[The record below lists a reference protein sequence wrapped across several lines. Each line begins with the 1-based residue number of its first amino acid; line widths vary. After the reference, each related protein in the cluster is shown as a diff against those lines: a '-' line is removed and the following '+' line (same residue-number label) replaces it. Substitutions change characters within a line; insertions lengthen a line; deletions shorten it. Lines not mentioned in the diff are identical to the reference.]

1 MFRVKSINNF
11 GGSSPLTPRFLY
23 THFFLMEKYGFVAPC
38 WRFNEKGNMWHVNAP
53 WPPHFVAQAHFC
65 VPASPWWATDK
76 LRKSKSAS
84 CCIESGSSQLGE
96 SGVLNLPYQVIS
108 IHVLEAAPQKTAS
121 LLSPSQLQLALTLLI
136 WAVSLSNFSACNA
149 HHRHYNTYE
158 TSQSR
163 HSRLQTKALSS
174 LLFHLKDFQ
183 LWENLQWRWPSEMHL
198 KHSWMMQQC
207 FSQFPLRGESR
218 FLWSAP
224 AVGSWQLYCLL
235 SKALILF
242 WSTRFISWLG
252 LFSSTPFAIVLG
264 SCWPSWLLLPV
275 LTSWQHCVCTKTVP
289 FLNRYV
295 FPCSLNPRLQRL
307 FWTFDNW

>member
-1 MFRVKSINNF
+1 M
-11 GGSSPLTPRFLY
+11 
-23 THFFLMEKYGFVAPC
+23 
-38 WRFNEKGNMWHVNAP
+38 NAP

-136 WAVSLSNFSACNA
+136 WAVSLRSFSACNA

-183 LWENLQWRWPSEMHL
+183 L
-198 KHSWMMQQC
+198 
-207 FSQFPLRGESR
+207 
-218 FLWSAP
+218 
-224 AVGSWQLYCLL
+224 
-235 SKALILF
+235 
-242 WSTRFISWLG
+242 
-252 LFSSTPFAIVLG
+252 
-264 SCWPSWLLLPV
+264 
-275 LTSWQHCVCTKTVP
+275 
-289 FLNRYV
+289 
-295 FPCSLNPRLQRL
+295 
-307 FWTFDNW
+307 